1 MTKFKIG
8 YQNFK
13 VWHKHKLNILFHF
26 LTSILQIYFVFL
38 FIINF
43 NPLYLLGVVI
53 IPYITDG
60 IGHLIEKNF
69 GMVLLISKMFK
80 STNSA
85 GVNGVYNFLYRIML
99 FRDTF
104 LKL

>member
-13 VWHKHKLNILFHF
+13 VWHKHKLNIIFHF
-26 LTSILQIYFVFL
+26 LTSLLQIYFVYL
-38 FIINF
+38 FIVNF

-80 STNSA
+80 TTNSA
-85 GVNGVYNFLYRIML
+85 GLNGVYNFLYRIML

>member
-1 MTKFKIG
+1 MTEFKIG
-8 YQNFK
+8 YENFK

-26 LTSILQIYFVFL
+26 LTSLLQIYFVYL
-38 FIINF
+38 FIVNF
-43 NPLYLLGVVI
+43 NLLYLLGVVI

-60 IGHLIEKNF
+60 IGHLIERNF
-69 GMVLLISKMFK
+69 GMVLLVSKMFK

-85 GVNGVYNFLYRIML
+85 GVNGIYNFLYRIML

>member
-1 MTKFKIG
+1 MNEFNKG
-8 YQNFK
+8 YENFK
-13 VWHKHKLNILFHF
+13 VWHNSKLNILFHF
-26 LTSILQIYFVFL
+26 LTSILQIYFVYL

-43 NPLYLLGVVI
+43 NFLYLLAVVI

-60 IGHLIEKNF
+60 IGHLIEKNL
-69 GMVLLISKMFK
+69 GMVLLVSKMSK
-80 STNSA
+80 SPNSA

>member
-38 FIINF
+38 FIVNF